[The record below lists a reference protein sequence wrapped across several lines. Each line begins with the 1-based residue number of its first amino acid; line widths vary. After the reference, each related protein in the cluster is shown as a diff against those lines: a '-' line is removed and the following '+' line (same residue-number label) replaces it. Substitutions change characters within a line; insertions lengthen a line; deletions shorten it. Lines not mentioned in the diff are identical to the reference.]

1 MAAADGETLVHRQHY
16 SVTFALLAAA
26 GIAYALLQSLVAPAL
41 PDLQQ
46 ALHTS
51 VNSVSWVLTAYLLSA
66 SIATPLIG
74 RLGDMYGKE
83 RLLVVVL
90 ILLCVA
96 TVVSALATSL
106 EVMLIG
112 RVVQGAAGGLFPLA
126 FGIIRD
132 EFPRERIA
140 GGIGLMSALL
150 GVGGGAGIV
159 LAGPIIQHLSYHYLF
174 WLPLILL
181 VPATLAIH
189 LFVPESPVRV
199 PGRVNWV
206 GALLMSLGLALVLVA
221 ISEAAVWHWLSVKT
235 LGGLVIGVV
244 FLVIWIGSE
253 AASEQPL
260 VDMRMMRIRGV
271 WTTNA
276 VAALLG
282 FGMYSSFIL
291 LPEYVETP
299 ARVGYGFGASVTG
312 AGVFLVPSTVAMLI
326 LGAQTGRLE
335 RRFGS
340 KPPLLAGALLTT
352 ASYALLTFARSD
364 PWQIYVAATL
374 LGAGIG
380 LAFAA
385 MVNLIIE
392 NVGPA
397 ETGVATGMNTVTRS
411 VGGAFGGSAVASILA
426 GTVHAGYPSAHGFT
440 AAFGACALA
449 LALGVL
455 LALAIPRRRP
465 AEARHAPSDVPDALA
480 SPGSDEQRLASSA
493 AGRLDTVARSSGV
506 ATHRRAD

>member
-1 MAAADGETLVHRQHY
+1 VSSAARQHY
-16 SVTFALLAAA
+16 NVTFALLALA
-26 GIAYALLQSLVAPAL
+26 GTAYALLQSLVAPAL
-41 PDLQQ
+41 PDLQH

-74 RLGDMYGKE
+74 RLGDMHGKQ

-90 ILLCVA
+90 ALMCVA
-96 TVVSALATSL
+96 TVVSAVATSL
-106 EVMLIG
+106 AVMLVG
-112 RVVQGAAGGLFPLA
+112 RVIQGAAGGLFPLA

-132 EFPRERIA
+132 EFPHERVA

-159 LAGPIIQHLSYHYLF
+159 LSGPIVDHLDYHYLF

-181 VPATLAIH
+181 VPATIAIH
-189 LFVPESPVRV
+189 LFVPESPVRIR
-199 PGRVNWV
+199 GSANWLGAV
-206 GALLMSLGLALVLVA
+206 LMSIGLAALLVAVSEAPVWHWSSARTVALLAIGAVVLVA
-221 ISEAAVWHWLSVKT
+221 WVWSEARSR
-235 LGGLVIGVV
+235 
-244 FLVIWIGSE
+244 
-253 AASEQPL
+253 QPL

-271 WTTNA
+271 WTTNT

-291 LPEYVETP
+291 LPDYVETP
-299 ARVGYGFGASVTG
+299 SRIGYGFGASVTG
-312 AGVFLVPSTVAMLI
+312 AGLFLAPATVAML
-326 LGAQTGRLE
+326 LFGAQTGRLE

-340 KPPLLAGALLTT
+340 KPPLLAGALL
-352 ASYALLTFARSD
+352 ASAAYTILAVARSE
-364 PWQIYVAATL
+364 PWELYLAAAL

-397 ETGVATGMNTVTRS
+397 ETGIATGMNTVTRT
-411 VGGAFGGSAVASILA
+411 VGGAFGGAAVASILA
-426 GTVHAGYPSAHGFT
+426 GTVAASGYPSNGGFT
-440 AAFGACALA
+440 AAFAACAVA
-449 LALGVL
+449 PVVGVAVGFL
-455 LALAIPRRRP
+455 IP
-465 AEARHAPSDVPDALA
+465 
-480 SPGSDEQRLASSA
+480 
-493 AGRLDTVARSSGV
+493 GRLPQDAFAGHEVGDLAEHTSR
-506 ATHRRAD
+506 